1 MQTNITTLR
10 IPLRVYHGYLACD
23 EGTAPCEEI
32 SINIGAVPVRGEKR
46 VLVQSKALGLDLT
59 SRLLVEDILGHT
71 DE

>member
-1 MQTNITTLR
+1 MLSASPNGEVQTNITTLR

-46 VLVQSKALGLDLT
+46 VLVQSKALSLDLDIST
-59 SRLLVEDILGHT
+59 SG
-71 DE
+71 